1 MALLTLISDI
11 VSISTDV
18 IEPGVSFSKRASWNS
33 HEIMNRSSGVLTY
46 SSSDAM
52 TFSFSFAVYATESVQ
67 EVTDACN
74 SIKGLVYPIEP
85 GVMPPPV
92 CYLTYAPFKLDNWMC
107 VASSVEAS
115 NPSLVWNGGG
125 ENFHAMITVS
135 LLEVDLENIPASQ
148 FAGTINN
155 LTSKYKGN
163 G

>member
-11 VSISTDV
+11 VSITTDV
-18 IEPGVSFSKRASWNS
+18 LEPGVSFSKRASWNS

-52 TFSFSFAVYATESVQ
+52 TLSFSFAIYSTDSVD
-67 EVTDACN
+67 EVTSACHT
-74 SIKGLVYPIEP
+74 IKGLVYPIEP
-85 GVMPPPV
+85 GVMPPPI
-92 CYLTYAPFKLDNWMC
+92 CYLTYPAFRLDNWMC

-115 NPSLVWNGGG
+115 NPTLVWHEGG
-125 ENFHAMITVS
+125 ENFHAMISVS
-135 LLEVDLENIPASQ
+135 LLEVDLENIPATQ
-148 FAGTINN
+148 FAGSINN